1 MNGSSIA
8 LVPRDQR
15 HANNSIV
22 VAEGKIPDKDGR
34 SNEDVELGVPHHAIN
49 VIRDVEISR
58 TQT

>member
-15 HANNSIV
+15 HANNSTV
-22 VAEGKIPDKDGR
+22 VAEGKMPDKDGR
-34 SNEDVELGVPHHAIN
+34 SNEDVELGMPYAIG
-49 VIRDVEISR
+49 VIRDVDISR